1 MSTTLDNTSAIAGN
15 AATKAAGAGWRGKLM
30 TRNTGLVAAG
40 LALTGLGLAAGLA
53 WHPAPQ
59 TELLSPGSVAATQAS
74 LASNEAV
81 VDEPKPAEKVVTDGA
96 SKQGTPVPLAANGAE
111 TPSTQA
117 PAARQGKATNTQ
129 KRAPSQPSQPS
140 QYANSSGTSGGS
152 TTPLA
157 TQQVAVCT
165 HCGVIEAVREVTV
178 KGQGTGLGA
187 VAGGVLGGAVG
198 NKMGKG
204 SGRTAMTVLGAIGG
218 GLAGNEVEKRARSEK
233 AYDVRVRMDDGTI
246 RTLKQKS
253 APTPGARVTVEGN
266 VLHVTRGN
274 GGDAQM
280 MRTSTGA

>member
-1 MSTTLDNTSAIAGN
+1 
-15 AATKAAGAGWRGKLM
+15 M

-53 WHPAPQ
+53 WHPSPQ
-59 TELLSPGSVAATQAS
+59 TELLSPGSVAATRAS

-81 VDEPKPAEKVVTDGA
+81 VDEAKPADEAVIDGA
-96 SKQGTPVPLAANGAE
+96 SKQGTPVPLAANGAQ
-111 TPSTQA
+111 TPSTKA

-129 KRAPSQPSQPS
+129 NRATSQAAQPS
-140 QYANSSGTSGGS
+140 QYANSSGTGSGGA
-152 TTPLA
+152 TPLD
-157 TQQVAVCT
+157 TQQAAACT

-233 AYDVRVRMDDGTI
+233 AYDVRVRMDDGTV
-246 RTLKQKS
+246 RTLRQKS

-266 VLHVTRGN
+266 VLHVTRN
-274 GGDAQM
+274 SGGEGQM